1 MKSDETTKI
10 LLVAAA
16 AVAAFGVQAAVSM
29 PHVFGD
35 NMVLQSGQRV
45 PVWGK
50 AAPGEKVSVAFAAK
64 SDDLVLTGKPESRLY
79 RQPVAKLTVRGG
91 RYAARRISVWVK

>member
-1 MKSDETTKI
+1 MKI
-10 LLVAAA
+10 LVLAVAAA
-16 AVAAFGVQAAVSM
+16 AALSVEAAVSM

-50 AAPGEKVSVAFAAK
+50 AAPGEKVSVAFAGQTVSAVAGA
-64 SDDLVLTGKPESRLY
+64 DGRWRVDLAPLKTCADGAEFKVNG
-79 RQPVAKLTVRGG
+79 
-91 RYAARRISVWVK
+91 